1 VAGVCDGFDFYRSC
15 YRNARRSNFDQI
27 YQCDLY
33 ETPDCTLHGT
43 DSDQPDVSDVGD
55 EE

>member
-1 VAGVCDGFDFYRSC
+1 MAAVCDGFDYYRSC
-15 YRNARRSNFDQI
+15 YRNARRSSLNHI

-33 ETPDCTLHGT
+33 GTSDCEPGDG
-43 DSDQPDVSDVGD
+43 DSDQEDDSDADG